1 MKPVTLFRLAPA
13 LLTFSCSWPVGP
25 PGPEQPASYAELG
38 VHSHPVASCALDADF
53 ELVHHTG
60 RRYLRYLVDLLA
72 PGTGRAAESYSVEIM
87 RDRRGLQQINAMTCS
102 SSRLIWVS
110 DKAYQELQDHEAAL
124 AFVVAHELAHGGD
137 LRPGNVY
144 AANVTLAER
153 ELLQILTYRQRFE
166 VVADQHA
173 LDLMVRAGYSA
184 PDVVAAAAY
193 ILSRPGAEHLL
204 PASASHPAGYD
215 RLQLLEYYAARQY
228 GATVVTR

>member
-1 MKPVTLFRLAPA
+1 MKSVTLFRIAPA
-13 LLTFSCSWPVGP
+13 LLAFSCSWPLAP
-25 PGPEQPASYAELG
+25 PGPEAAVSYAEVG
-38 VHSHPVASCALDADF
+38 EVSMPVASCALDTNF

-60 RRYLRYLVDLLA
+60 RRYLRYLVDQLA
-72 PGTGRAAESYSVEIM
+72 PGTGRPAESYSVEIM

-110 DKAYQELQDHEAAL
+110 DKAYQELLNHEVAL
-124 AFVVAHELAHGGD
+124 AFIVAHELAHGGD

-144 AANVTLAER
+144 ATNVTLAER
-153 ELLQILTYRQRFE
+153 ELLQILTYRQRSE

-184 PDVVAAAAY
+184 PEVVAAAAF

-204 PASASHPAGYD
+204 PASATHPAGYD

-228 GATVVTR
+228 GATVVAR